1 MIYQTNWLKMLWR
14 FHWKWRSNWDWRSDG
29 RLKISLKISLKMKIS
44 HFQLLSEPPKLP
56 PGDQRT
62 WILEV
67 DCFPLLRPGNVE
79 RSVTGGGVHMV
90 WKGGGW
96 INCMM
101 ERSPTSALTS
111 KCWKRN
117 GDLHLFL
124 HGEPSSQYL
133 KQKSIENRTWGR
145 KRNGM
150 GGGSSE
156 KSFKQKEH

>member
-1 MIYQTNWLKMLWR
+1 
-14 FHWKWRSNWDWRSDG
+14 
-29 RLKISLKISLKMKIS
+29 MKIN
-44 HFQLLSEPPKLP
+44 HFQVPSEPPKLP
-56 PGDQRT
+56 VGDQRT

-79 RSVTGGGVHMV
+79 RSVTKGGVHMV

-101 ERSPTSALTS
+101 EKSPASALTSAS

-133 KQKSIENRTWGR
+133 KQKSSKYREQDMGKEKEWNGR
-145 KRNGM
+145 RKL
-150 GGGSSE
+150 
-156 KSFKQKEH
+156 

>member
-1 MIYQTNWLKMLWR
+1 
-14 FHWKWRSNWDWRSDG
+14 
-29 RLKISLKISLKMKIS
+29 MKIS
-44 HFQLLSEPPKLP
+44 HFQLTPEPPKLP
-56 PGDQRT
+56 EGGQRT

-79 RSVTGGGVHMV
+79 RSVTEGGVHMV

-101 ERSPTSALTS
+101 EKSPASALTSAS

-133 KQKSIENRTWGR
+133 KQKSSKYREQDMGKEKEWNGR
-145 KRNGM
+145 RKL
-150 GGGSSE
+150 
-156 KSFKQKEH
+156 